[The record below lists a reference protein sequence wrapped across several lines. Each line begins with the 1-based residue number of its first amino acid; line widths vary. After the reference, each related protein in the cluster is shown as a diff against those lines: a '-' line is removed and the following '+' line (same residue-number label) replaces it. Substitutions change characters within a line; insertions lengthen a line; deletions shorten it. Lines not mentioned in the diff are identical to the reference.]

1 MMRRVLALI
10 MTFFVLPFE
19 LLTAFRLSPAL
30 TTINQIERRHS
41 FIERFPIESPYSS
54 LSPKKREHSLLMSS
68 DEGEQ
73 DLSPTLEVL
82 GAVGL
87 GAQPIVWVSLFF
99 VATTGAGLPA
109 GPFGLLGALEGISYL
124 IVVGLFA
131 SSALGNFEDSGSPS
145 NDLLTRAKRVSL
157 TTIIAALLTFASL
170 VVNQGCIPNAK
181 PLLDYSS
188 YLPVCK
194 AEDTPGIFGL

>member
-10 MTFFVLPFE
+10 MTLFLPFE

-54 LSPKKREHSLLMSS
+54 LSPKKREYSLLMSS

-73 DLSPTLEVL
+73 DLSPTTEVL
-82 GAVGL
+82 GVVGL

-124 IVVGLFA
+124 IVIGLLS
-131 SSALGNFEDSGSPS
+131 SSALGTFEDSGSPS

-157 TTIIAALLTFASL
+157 ITIIAALLTFASL
-170 VVNQGCIPNAK
+170 AVNQGCIPNAK